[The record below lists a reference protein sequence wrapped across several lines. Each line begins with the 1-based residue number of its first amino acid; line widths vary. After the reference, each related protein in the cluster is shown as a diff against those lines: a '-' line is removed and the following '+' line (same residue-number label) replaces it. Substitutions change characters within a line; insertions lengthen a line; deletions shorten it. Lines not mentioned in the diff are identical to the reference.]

1 MVFGIIK
8 EVKLMKSIKKNV
20 NNEIIINKSKFI
32 TKLIR
37 IKSNDDAKNKL
48 NMLKKEYA
56 DSTHI
61 CYGYIIE
68 EYKKASDNGEPSGTA
83 GKPILSAL
91 EHNDLNYILGAVI
104 RYYGGVK
111 LGTGGLVR
119 AYTETAKLALVDA
132 WIVERQLVCE
142 SELNF
147 EYHHHGKIQNY
158 LLHQE
163 GIIIRETQFSD
174 KVSISIY
181 YDPSLEIEILNQVI
195 EMTANQIMIN
205 KKEDQYITV
214 KDGNVLETHFTE

>member
-111 LGTGGLVR
+111 LGTGGLVK
-119 AYTETAKLALVDA
+119 AYSSSIMEALSNSQIVDLIDGYKVK
-132 WIVERQLVCE
+132 IVINYDKIKTMDSL
-142 SELNF
+142 LNDVEVTYKEF
-147 EYHHHGKIQNY
+147 DENITYEIN
-158 LLHQE
+158 
-163 GIIIRETQFSD
+163 
-174 KVSISIY
+174 
-181 YDPSLEIEILNQVI
+181 IEIDNTNI
-195 EMTANQIMIN
+195 ELIKNNSLSFEILDKIKIA
-205 KKEDQYITV
+205 K
-214 KDGNVLETHFTE
+214 